1 MSYQRLYRTM
11 LAILRDSAAA
21 EDCVQETF
29 LRAFKS
35 WSRWKQDGPAEAW
48 LHRIAINV
56 AVSHRRRERL
66 REAVELVR
74 RLGRPQAHYMTDTA
88 TTLDL
93 VQALKRLPPRQA
105 ATIVLRHLH
114 GYSNR
119 EIAAAL
125 GIPERTVGSR
135 LLAAKAKL
143 RSSLDDKSKKGIEY
157 LTETERPI

>member
-1 MSYQRLYRTM
+1 M
-11 LAILRDSAAA
+11 LAILRNPSAA
-21 EDCVQETF
+21 EDCVQESYLKAF
-29 LRAFKS
+29 RA
-35 WSRWKQDGPAEAW
+35 WSGWKQDAPAEAW

-56 AVSHRRRERL
+56 AISHRRRERL

-74 RLGRPQAHYMTDTA
+74 RLGRPDAHYVMDSA

-93 VQALKRLPPRQA
+93 LRALRGLPPRQA
-105 ATIVLRHLH
+105 AIIVLRHLH

-125 GIPERTVGSR
+125 GIPERTVASR

-143 RSSLDDKSKKGIEY
+143 RTSLDEKSEKGIEY
-157 LTETERPI
+157 STQPGRPI

>member
-1 MSYQRLYRTM
+1 M
-11 LAILRDSAAA
+11 LAILRNPSAA
-21 EDCVQETF
+21 EDCVQESYLKAF
-29 LRAFKS
+29 RA
-35 WSRWKQDGPAEAW
+35 WSGWKHDAPAEAW

-56 AVSHRRRERL
+56 AISHRRRERL

-74 RLGRPQAHYMTDTA
+74 RLGRPDAHYVTDNA

-93 VQALKRLPPRQA
+93 LRALQGLPPRQA
-105 ATIVLRHLH
+105 AIIVLRHLH

-125 GIPERTVGSR
+125 GIPERTVASR

-143 RSSLDDKSKKGIEY
+143 RTSLDEKSEKGIEY
-157 LTETERPI
+157 STEPGRPI

>member
-1 MSYQRLYRTM
+1 MTYQRLYRTM
-11 LAILRDSAAA
+11 LAILRNPSAA

-29 LRAFKS
+29 LKAFRA
-35 WSRWKQDGPAEAW
+35 WSGWKQDAPAEAW

-56 AVSHRRRERL
+56 AISHRQRERL

-74 RLGRPQAHYMTDTA
+74 RLGRPEAQYVTDSA

-93 VQALKRLPPRQA
+93 FRALQELPSRQA

-125 GIPERTVGSR
+125 GVPERTVASR
-135 LLAAKAKL
+135 LLAANAKL
-143 RSSLDDKSKKGIEY
+143 RASLAEKSAKGIEY
-157 LTETERPI
+157 STEPGRPI